1 MARTAH
7 PSRLDAFTGLPVDV
21 DDESAHRWAAGLF
34 KAVLAILVAGIL
46 LSAILWA
53 IAKPDV
59 GALALSAVFAACAGL
74 MVIRQAI
81 LAERG

>member
-1 MARTAH
+1 M
-7 PSRLDAFTGLPVDV
+7 SRYDAFTGLPVEV
-21 DDESAHRWAAGLF
+21 DDESARRWGAGLV
-34 KAVLAILVAGIL
+34 KAVFAILVVGIP

-74 MVIRQAI
+74 MFIRQAI

>member
-1 MARTAH
+1 M
-7 PSRLDAFTGLPVDV
+7 SRYDAFTGLPVSV
-21 DDESAHRWAAGLF
+21 DEEPARRWAARLV
-34 KAVLAILVAGIL
+34 KTVLAILVVGIP

-53 IAKPDV
+53 IAKPDA

-74 MVIRQAI
+74 MFIRQAI